1 MLAWHRT
8 QFLRDRRLQSLCRA
22 SPQNC
27 PSVLLGPP
35 LSHAAPSPSSPLT
48 ALSLVSAFQSL
59 LLFRGLTYL
68 PLRFHRH
75 AEPQGTRPR
84 PSDLFAERSTAPGLP
99 VGRGMVSVP
108 SAHGRGP
115 LPCDHTPVS
124 ARLST
129 GAPGRFHSLA
139 AAPPA
144 AVTTGRVCLSDQ
156 SFERLWIKTPSSGMA
171 VPSHF

>member
-1 MLAWHRT
+1 MLAGTEHGFYGT
-8 QFLRDRRLQSLCRA
+8 ADCIPCAALHPKTARLCFSA
-22 SPQNC
+22 
-27 PSVLLGPP
+27 PP

-99 VGRGMVSVP
+99 VGGRMVSVP

-124 ARLST
+124 ARCPL

-156 SFERLWIKTPSSGMA
+156 SFECLSSRMA
-171 VPSHF
+171 APSHF